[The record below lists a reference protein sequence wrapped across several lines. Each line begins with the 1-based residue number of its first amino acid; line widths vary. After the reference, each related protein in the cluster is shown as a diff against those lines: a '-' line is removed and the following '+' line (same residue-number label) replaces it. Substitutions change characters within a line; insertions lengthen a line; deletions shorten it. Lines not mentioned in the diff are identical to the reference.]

1 MMEKPMRLHVEPP
14 PQNPTVSPYVE
25 DASSLWPFNFDH
37 WLRLF
42 SSYLQHTCLTKSYS
56 PLKKHNKQRDC
67 LYRPRTSSLAH
78 WLKGPWP
85 SAIFPNGR
93 WSSRNRSTNP
103 PKKDGSG
110 TYATAWCIMIGD
122 SLPDLGHTLNSECDV
137 LHDCAVINTFS
148 YVLKG
153 RKVCLLNYAY

>member
-37 WLRLF
+37 WIRLF
-42 SSYLQHTCLTKSYS
+42 SSYLQHTCLTKSSS

-67 LYRPRTSSLAH
+67 LHKASHLIAGSLAERAV
-78 WLKGPWP
+78 
-85 SAIFPNGR
+85 AIGDLSQR
-93 WSSRNRSTNP
+93 QMVLRNRSTKP

-122 SLPDLGHTLNSECDV
+122 SLPDLGHTLNSECGV
-137 LHDCAVINTFS
+137 LHECAVINTFS

-153 RKVCLLNYAY
+153 RKVCLLIYAH